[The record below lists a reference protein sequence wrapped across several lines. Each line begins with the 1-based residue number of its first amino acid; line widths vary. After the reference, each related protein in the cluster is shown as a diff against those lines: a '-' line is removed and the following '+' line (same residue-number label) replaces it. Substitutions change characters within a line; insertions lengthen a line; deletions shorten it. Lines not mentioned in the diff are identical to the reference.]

1 MEAQALPLTP
11 ERRAICERTISSM
24 TLFHLVMD
32 RLVTCQGTSVVR
44 MADGEGIFMRAVTP
58 YNLDTVLTC
67 FPGYENVEPTA
78 QEAFV
83 RRIGLHGITY
93 GELERRID
101 LAAHATD
108 YLAPST
114 TGIHG
119 GSYDVYEYYGSHPR
133 LAEHFFVNI
142 WPRIPGL
149 IDKLYDTADGVILI
163 NGNTELADE
172 FQRRLSAATV
182 KHLKLAGWQQTE
194 EIFEQ
199 VARLPQ
205 QLVLCSVGMAGKYL
219 VPKIA
224 SLGKV
229 ALDVGN
235 SAPLWLP
242 FR

>member
-1 MEAQALPLTP
+1 
-11 ERRAICERTISSM
+11 
-24 TLFHLVMD
+24 
-32 RLVTCQGTSVVR
+32 
-44 MADGEGIFMRAVTP
+44 MADGEGIFLRAVTED
-58 YNLDTVLTC
+58 NLRTVMTC
-67 FPGYENVEPTA
+67 FPGYEAVEPAA
-78 QEAFV
+78 QEAFI

-93 GELERRID
+93 AELHERLD
-101 LAAHATD
+101 EAAATAE

-114 TGIHG
+114 SGIHG
-119 GSYDVYEYYGSHPR
+119 GGYDVYEFYGSHPR

-149 IDKLYDTADGVILI
+149 IDQLYDTTDGIILI

-182 KHLKLAGWQQTE
+182 KHLKLADWSQTE

-219 VPKIA
+219 VPKIGQ
-224 SLGKV
+224 LGKV

>member
-1 MEAQALPLTP
+1 MQSHALPLTP
-11 ERRAICERTISSM
+11 ERHAICQRTISSL
-24 TLFHLVMD
+24 TLFHLAVD
-32 RLVTCQGTSVVR
+32 ALVTSRGMSVVR
-44 MADGEGIFMRAVTP
+44 MADGEGIFLRA
-58 YNLDTVLTC
+58 YRAEDAERKLTC
-67 FPGYENVEPTA
+67 FPGYEQVDPEV
-78 QEAFV
+78 QLAFI
-83 RRIGLHGITY
+83 RRIGLLGITH
-93 GELERRID
+93 GELKRRLD
-101 LAAHATD
+101 AAAATTD

-114 TGIHG
+114 SGIHG
-119 GSYDVYEYYGSHPR
+119 GSYDVYEFYGKHRR

-149 IDKLYDTADGVILI
+149 IDQLYDVAGGIIFI

-182 KHLKLAGWQQTE
+182 KHLKLADWSQTE
-194 EIFEQ
+194 EIFDRVKE
-199 VARLPQ
+199 LPQ

-219 VPKIA
+219 VPKIGQ
-224 SLGKV
+224 LGKV